1 MTDSAQYVVPGLC
14 DDSFERGN
22 VPLTKEEIRC
32 LTLSKLRLQ
41 EESNLLDIGAGSGGL
56 AVEAALLVKGGWVW
70 AVEKN
75 IEALNLIRAN
85 CRRFKAENV
94 TIIEGEAPSAL
105 KGLDQTFDRIFV
117 GGSGGRL
124 AEIIAGCRE
133 LLVPG
138 GIIVINC
145 IMLETLSA
153 GLSLLRDEDFTNIQ
167 YIQAAIFRSREL
179 GGGTVLQPL
188 NPVYIISA
196 VRGTA

>member
-1 MTDSAQYVVPGLC
+1 VNDSAKYVVPGLS
-14 DDSFERGN
+14 DESFERGN

-41 EESNLLDIGAGSGGL
+41 EESHLLDIGAGSGGL
-56 AVEAALLVKGGWVW
+56 AVEAALLAKGGQVW
-70 AVEKN
+70 AVERN
-75 IEALNLIRAN
+75 TEALNLIRAN
-85 CRRFKAENV
+85 CRRFKVENV

-105 KGLDQTFDRIFV
+105 EELDQTFDRIVV

-124 AEIIAGCRE
+124 EEIIARCRE

-145 IMLETLSA
+145 IMLETLFS
-153 GLSLLRDEDFTNIQ
+153 GLGLLKDEVFTNIQ
-167 YIQAAIFRSREL
+167 YIQAAISRSREL

-188 NPVYIISA
+188 NPVFIISA
-196 VRGTA
+196 LRGAD